1 MRITIKGTIYTL
13 DTENKDFQ
21 KGDKLLQYYNCL
33 GVEGWGIVEVKGEKE
48 AKFHR
53 IVSDTYK
60 ILEEVEDNSADK
72 K

>member
-33 GVEGWGIVEVKGEKE
+33 GVEDWAIVEVKGEKE

-60 ILEEVEDNSADK
+60 ILEEVEDKSVEK
-72 K
+72 E